1 MVKHLIILFFLN
13 IFFVN
18 FIFSQINVNFNADT
32 TVICE
37 GGIIQFTDLSVGD
50 TVFNWQWTFGD
61 GETDSFIQ
69 NPVHQYNYE
78 GVYTVSLT
86 ASSSNA
92 TQTKKKTNYIKVRKF
107 PDADF
112 TYTDTMFLPSYLLYF
127 HGYVINKDFL
137 PYKYYWNFNQYS
149 YSQGNTIDTIAIYT
163 FSNAGTYIVSLIIEA
178 GKGCRDTV
186 SDTLSVTGVLE
197 VPNIFS
203 PNDDGINDVF
213 VVKSNGVNEFVLDV
227 FNRWGAIVYS
237 QTARRLQWD
246 GRTSA
251 GVLLPCGNYFYHIT
265 STDLKG
271 YKKAG
276 VILLVK

>member
-37 GGIIQFTDLSVGD
+37 GGSIQFTDLSVGD
-50 TVFNWQWTFGD
+50 IVSNWQWTFGD

-92 TQTKKKTNYIKVRKF
+92 TQTKEKKKYIKVRKF

-127 HGYVINKDFL
+127 HEYIINQDTL
-137 PYKYYWNFNQYS
+137 PYKYYWNFNQS
-149 YSQGNTIDTIAIYT
+149 YYLQGDADAIYT
-163 FSNAGTYIVSLIIEA
+163 FPNPGTYYVDLIVEA

-186 SDTLSVTGVLE
+186 SDTISVTDVLE
-197 VPNIFS
+197 APNIFS

>member
-37 GGIIQFTDLSVGD
+37 GGSIQFTDLSVGD
-50 TVFNWQWTFGD
+50 IVSNWQWTFGD
-61 GETDSFIQ
+61 NGIDSVQ
-69 NPVHQYNYE
+69 NPIHQYNDS
-78 GVYTVSLT
+78 GDFTVSLT

-92 TQTKKKTNYIKVRKF
+92 TQTKEKKKYIKVRKF

-127 HGYVINKDFL
+127 HEYIINQDTL
-137 PYKYYWNFNQYS
+137 PYKYYWNFNQS
-149 YSQGNTIDTIAIYT
+149 YYLQGDADAIYT
-163 FSNAGTYIVSLIIEA
+163 FPNAGTYYVDLIVEA

-186 SDTLSVTGVLE
+186 RDTLSVTDILE

>member
-1 MVKHLIILFFLN
+1 MKKQIFILFFLN

-37 GGIIQFTDLSVGD
+37 GGTIQFTDLSVGLN
-50 TVFNWQWTFGD
+50 VFNWKWNFGD
-61 GETDSFIQ
+61 NGIDSIQ
-69 NPVHQYNYE
+69 NPIHQYNDS
-78 GVYTVSLT
+78 GDFTVTLT

-92 TQTKKKTNYIKVRKF
+92 TQTKSKTKYIKVRKF

-127 HGYVINKDFL
+127 HGYVINKDSL
-137 PYKYYWNFNQYS
+137 QYKYYWNFNQTNYLLGDS
-149 YSQGNTIDTIAIYT
+149 DAIFTFPNADTYYV
-163 FSNAGTYIVSLIIEA
+163 NLIVEA

-186 SDTLSVTGVLE
+186 FDTLSVTDVLDA
-197 VPNIFS
+197 PNIFS
-203 PNDDGINDVF
+203 PNGDGINDVF
-213 VVKSNGVNEFVLDV
+213 VVKSNGVSEFVLDV

-251 GVLLPCGNYFYHIT
+251 GVLLPCGTYFYHIT
-265 STDLKG
+265 STELKG

-276 VILLVK
+276 VLLLVK